1 MPALYTED
9 DDEAETLIIQLKD
22 AISGLTLQLFYTI
35 YQNHSVIIRST
46 QLVNNS
52 DETVEINRL
61 ASQSIDFPN
70 RPLELIHLNGTWAR
84 ERQMTREKNSYRD
97 KSIR

>member
-70 RPLELIHLNGTWAR
+70 RPL
-84 ERQMTREKNSYRD
+84 S
-97 KSIR
+97 